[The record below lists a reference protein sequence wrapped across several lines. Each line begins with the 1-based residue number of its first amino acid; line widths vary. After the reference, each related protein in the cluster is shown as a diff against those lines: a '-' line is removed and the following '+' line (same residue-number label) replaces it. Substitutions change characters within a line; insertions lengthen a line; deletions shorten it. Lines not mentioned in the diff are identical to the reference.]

1 MATKLSTN
9 LEFGENRLRTL
20 GIFDWCFSLISSP
33 IQAQHFKLWTIKWV
47 EHNAN
52 CFLTFGN
59 DSMSM
64 DKQAIKVVANISWLQ
79 IFNM

>member
-33 IQAQHFKLWTIKWV
+33 IQAQHFKL
-47 EHNAN
+47 
-52 CFLTFGN
+52 
-59 DSMSM
+59 
-64 DKQAIKVVANISWLQ
+64 
-79 IFNM
+79 